1 MTDLRRPIPKRAP
14 GADPGEDWTEELL
27 SPLRRV
33 RVDLDVAPL
42 VMARV
47 AAARRGAPLPS
58 FLERPRL
65 AWASAVAAG
74 VLLFLGLSSAL
85 VGTARSGEG
94 IRQAT
99 AVASALGRVSI
110 RLYDMMLRIG
120 GGLESV
126 SAPLLRALGTLL
138 DVAAPLLR
146 GAGLVSAGAG
156 LLSILISLYVFA
168 SARATAPQT
177 GGRGA
182 IPHGGT
188 R

>member
-1 MTDLRRPIPKRAP
+1 MSNPKHPVPKRVSA
-14 GADPGEDWTEELL
+14 ADPGEDWTEEVL
-27 SPLRRV
+27 SPLRRF
-33 RVDLDVAPL
+33 RVDLDVAPA

-65 AWASAVAAG
+65 AWITSVAAG
-74 VLLFLGLSSAL
+74 VTLFLGLSSVL
-85 VGTARSGEG
+85 VVMARSGEG

-99 AVASALGRVSI
+99 AIAGTLGRVSV
-110 RLYDMMLRIG
+110 RLYDMMLRIA

-126 SAPLLRALGTLL
+126 SAPLLRVYGTLL
-138 DVAAPLLR
+138 EAAAPLFR
-146 GAGLVSAGAG
+146 GAGLLSAGAG

-177 GGRGA
+177 GGPGA
-182 IPHGGT
+182 ISHGGT